1 ISRSGHRGC
10 VTHPVTLLKSVI
22 TTMPGP

>member
-1 ISRSGHRGC
+1 RSGHRGC

>member
-1 ISRSGHRGC
+1 RGC

>member
-1 ISRSGHRGC
+1 GHRGC

>member
-1 ISRSGHRGC
+1 SRSGLRGC
-10 VTHPVTLLKSVI
+10 GTHPVTSLKSVI